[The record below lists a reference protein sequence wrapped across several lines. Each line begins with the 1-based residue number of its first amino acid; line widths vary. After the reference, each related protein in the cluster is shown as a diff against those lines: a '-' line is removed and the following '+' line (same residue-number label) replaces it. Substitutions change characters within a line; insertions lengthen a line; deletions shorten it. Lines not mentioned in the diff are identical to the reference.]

1 MADDIGR
8 HGRSAPDDFK
18 SRLIRMR
25 ALRFTQ
31 STGGFKRE
39 QAFKRP
45 GCLHEAD
52 SRSLVNV
59 NNAKSASIS
68 RSNSSLSTFY
78 VPIRKPQ
85 KIHHPIIIRKLADYI
100 AESDTSGCESGIIA
114 VFNELIQ
121 GSRAPLFVCVIVS
134 LEGCPLSLL
143 ASRRTIF
150 ASIPS
155 GMA

>member
-31 STGGFKRE
+31 SSGGFKRE
-39 QAFKRP
+39 PPFKRP
-45 GCLHEAD
+45 SALQQVD

-59 NNAKSASIS
+59 NSAKSTQPIS

-100 AESDTSGCESGIIA
+100 AETDTSGCESGIA
-114 VFNELIQ
+114 VLNELDYKAQ
-121 GSRAPLFVCVIVS
+121 GRPFLRVLLFRSKVAHYRC
-134 LEGCPLSLL
+134 
-143 ASRRTIF
+143 
-150 ASIPS
+150 
-155 GMA
+155 